1 MLELYQRIKKRR
13 EELNMSQEELA
24 QKLGYKSRSSI
35 NKIEKGQND
44 IPQSKIIEFANALDT
59 TPEFLMGW
67 QKNSSNNYDNSLPV
81 LNKKDERHIQKKLK
95 SILND
100 LDPKTGIAC
109 FDDDEPLTE
118 EDKEILRVSV
128 ESTLRLTKQLAK
140 QKFTPKKY
148 RKE

>member
-1 MLELYQRIKKRR
+1 MDSVKDIIKNRRIELGLTMKELSNRVGVSEGTISRWESGEIANMRR
-13 EELNMSQEELA
+13 SA
-24 QKLGYKSRSSI
+24 IVKL
-35 NKIEKGQND
+35 
-44 IPQSKIIEFANALDT
+44 ANALNLS
-59 TPEFLMGW
+59 PSEIMGW
-67 QKNSSNNYDNSLPV
+67 QKESSNSHDNSLPT

-95 SILND
+95 NILDD

-109 FDDDEPLTE
+109 FDDDEPLTD